1 VAAVLF
7 RRYWVR
13 LGFYRDEWKM
23 SEDIS
28 LVDVLNDLSKQFQQQ
43 ARKPNIFGYKPHDKQ
58 KAFHDC
64 CAKYHTI
71 LYIGGNRSGKSYGAV
86 AEDLIWML
94 HLRSDIPDEP
104 IRGRVVA
111 VDIDRGIKQILHPIF
126 KILCPPKYLKG
137 GSWEKAYAKKENVLH
152 FADGGFIEFMSYE
165 QSTEKFAGTSRH
177 FIHFDEEPPEN
188 IYNECLARLVDTNGK
203 HWISMTPVEGITW
216 VYEKIYEP
224 GEGAEDKIIL
234 TEAIGDEIGPVWT
247 VPSQEFAAIEVGMN
261 ENPHL
266 SAAARERYLR
276 TLDPDE
282 RRARSKGHFVQ
293 MAGKVFKSFSV
304 ETHVKEM
311 DFDAKAAQRSGWQLY
326 SSTDHGWNSPTAWT
340 WHAVSPE
347 GKIVTFAE
355 HYKSEMTID
364 EHSNWV
370 HELEKGWGIDREN
383 IIRTGDPAMKQHSA
397 ITGTNILFEYAKNDL
412 FIYTDSVPKDGGIG
426 IGKMQQYFRL
436 RKMQDG
442 TLEPMWI
449 VSAACPNLIK
459 ELKNLRF
466 KVYQSKKIAGQ
477 NNPQEQVQKVNDH
490 AFDAC
495 KYFATF
501 LPDLAPE
508 APAQGANFP
517 GRSANM
523 DYDEALVRAARDA
536 RELAGK
542 TQWTTVETYN

>member
-1 VAAVLF
+1 MTEQSF
-7 RRYWVR
+7 Q
-13 LGFYRDEWKM
+13 
-23 SEDIS
+23 
-28 LVDVLNDLSKQFQQQ
+28 DLLLELSNQFKQQ
-43 ARKPNIFGYKPHDKQ
+43 ARKPNIFGYEPHSKQ

-64 CAKYHTI
+64 CAKYHRI

-86 AEDLIWML
+86 AEDIIWML
-94 HLRSDIPDEP
+94 HLRDDIPDEP

-111 VDIDRGIKQILHPIF
+111 VDLERGVNKIILPLF

-137 GSWEKAYAKKENVLH
+137 GSWEKAFSKKESTLY

-177 FIHFDEEPPEN
+177 FIHFDEEPPKH

-216 VYEKIYEP
+216 IYEDIYEP
-224 GEGAEDKIIL
+224 GENAEKRTFL
-234 TEAIGDEIGPVWT
+234 VEPVGEEIGPVWT
-247 VPSQEFAAIEVGMN
+247 AEFEDPQLGVAQDLAVIEVGMN

-266 SAAARERYLR
+266 SREAIARYLAG
-276 TLDPDE
+276 LDPDE

-304 ETHVKEM
+304 ETHTREM
-311 DFDAKAAQRSGWQLY
+311 DFDARAAQRSGWQLY
-326 SSTDHGWNSPTAWT
+326 SSTDHGWNSPTAWL

-355 HYKSEMTID
+355 HYANEMTIE
-364 EHSNWV
+364 EHAAKV
-370 HELEKGWGIDREN
+370 HALEKSWGIDTED
-383 IIRTGDPAMKQHSA
+383 IIRTGDPAMKQKSA
-397 ITGTNILFEYAKNDL
+397 ISGQDILFEYAKHDI
-412 FIYTDSVPKDGGIG
+412 FIYVDSVPKDPAIG

-436 RKMQDG
+436 RATGPADENGKQN
-442 TLEPMWI
+442 LEPMWI
-449 VSAACPNLIK
+449 ISRACVNFIR

-466 KVYQSKKIAGQ
+466 KSFKSKQIAAES
-477 NNPQEQVQKVNDH
+477 NPQEQVHKYNDH
-490 AFDAC
+490 AFDSA

-508 APAQGANFP
+508 KPDQGVNFP
-517 GRSANM
+517 GRNANM

-536 RELAGK
+536 QEVAAK